1 MRELQPVNQNVI
13 LDVSEEVSEQKTAG
27 GIIIPDT
34 AAVEKPKFAKV
45 VALSNIE
52 GPEIAVGDV
61 VFYKEYS
68 GTEIDLDDTTFFGH
82 GADHL
87 VTHVAL
93 PTGREVPGRGM
104 RGDDRDRGVG
114 GAGCPD
120 QRGRPGRARE
130 PDPPGAGHL
139 GQEPGGDRDRAR
151 R

>member
-13 LDVSEEVSEQKTAG
+13 LDVSEDVSEQKTAG

-68 GTEIDLDDTTFFGH
+68 GTEIELDGGKFLVVPY
-82 GADHL
+82 ADVLAKL
-87 VTHVAL
+87 VET
-93 PTGREVPGRGM
+93 E
-104 RGDDRDRGVG
+104 
-114 GAGCPD
+114 
-120 QRGRPGRARE
+120 E
-130 PDPPGAGHL
+130 I
-139 GQEPGGDRDRAR
+139 
-151 R
+151 